1 MLKIASLVALTALA
15 ASPAIAADATE
26 ATATTVARSGFTGPR
41 IEARVGFQRLK
52 FKLNVTGDKSS
63 ASRSDF
69 AYGGEAGFDGMIGD
83 TALVGAYVGYDGGTI
98 RQCEVDGTEE
108 VCLRDGRNLTA
119 GGRVGFAVSNA
130 ALVYAKGG
138 YSNGRLTG
146 IYTDSAF
153 PADNVRGSSNRGGW
167 HIGAGAEVKASD
179 TGYFKLEYVHT
190 NYNGATFRDGT
201 DFINLDANRD
211 QVLLGFGLRF

>member
-1 MLKIASLVALTALA
+1 MLKIASLVLLTALA
-15 ASPAIAADATE
+15 SPAFAQQTE
-26 ATATTVARSGFTGPR
+26 TATTANSGFTGPR
-41 IEARVGFQRLK
+41 IEARVGFQRLT
-52 FKLNVTGDKSS
+52 FDVNVTGTKGS
-63 ASRSDF
+63 AHRYDF
-69 AYGGEAGFDGMIGD
+69 AYGGEAGFDGMIGNS
-83 TALVGAYVGYDGGTI
+83 ALVGGYVGIDGGTI

-108 VCLRDGRNLTA
+108 TCLRDGRNLTA
-119 GGRVGFAVSNA
+119 GGRIGFVAGSN

-138 YSNGRLTG
+138 YSNGRLTAT
-146 IYTDSAF
+146 YTDSAF

-201 DFINLDANRD
+201 DFISLDAHRD
-211 QVLLGFGLRF
+211 QVMLGFGLRF